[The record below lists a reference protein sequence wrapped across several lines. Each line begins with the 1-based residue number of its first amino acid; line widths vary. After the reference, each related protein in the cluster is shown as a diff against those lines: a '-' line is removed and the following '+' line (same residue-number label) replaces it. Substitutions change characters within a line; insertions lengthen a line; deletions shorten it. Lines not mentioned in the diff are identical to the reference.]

1 VVRKRGLPFKAC
13 VRCKALVPPKEESC
27 PYCGYRVFSD
37 DWVGLVVVID
47 PERSVVARELGFKK
61 PGIYALKVR

>member
-1 VVRKRGLPFKAC
+1 
-13 VRCKALVPPKEESC
+13 
-27 PYCGYRVFSD
+27 VFSA